1 MTVKNLFI
9 VNHLKPTQIRLVFPW
24 AIEFIIIN
32 QLPQI
37 LHKRKANRIII
48 VFIIIEN
55 LIVITEQNCC
65 KHKFYALFKVHDVGV
80 IQQIENLLKPRT
92 DFWDELNDL
101 EKAAIKQ
108 GLNDL
113 EQGKRVDFQ
122 EFMKERRQRQTP

>member
-1 MTVKNLFI
+1 MKI
-9 VNHLKPTQIRLVFPW
+9 VVNFVLLNFNFMDLS
-24 AIEFIIIN
+24 IE
-32 QLPQI
+32 L
-37 LHKRKANRIII
+37 RKLS
-48 VFIIIEN
+48 IIEH
-55 LIVITEQNCC
+55 LAEVE
-65 KHKFYALFKVHDVGV
+65 DVGV